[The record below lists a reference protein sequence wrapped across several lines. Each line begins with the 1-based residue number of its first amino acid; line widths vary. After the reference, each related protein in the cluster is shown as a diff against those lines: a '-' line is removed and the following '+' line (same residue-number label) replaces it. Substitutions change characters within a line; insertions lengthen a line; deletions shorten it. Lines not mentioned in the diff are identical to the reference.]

1 MLNYIFS
8 YSQSNIIFIVLVIL
22 AMLYLGILFY
32 KKNMTLKLEG
42 FSQMEK
48 FVLKSD
54 AEKYDDFYVQIYD
67 KLMQPHSAVDANLQQ
82 IIQMTEPTKSFSVFV
97 NVGSKTGHL
106 THAIKNEGYI
116 IYGIDKSKDMVEHA
130 TTMYPNLPVK
140 CGDAADPMAFEHGV
154 VSHVL
159 CLDFEIYRFKNKNV
173 FFQNCYYWLKPGGY
187 LILHLV
193 DREKYDPI
201 TPSCKSA
208 IVDDP
213 QQYSEDRITN
223 SFIDYIDFTYKN
235 EVDFSTPDLV
245 LVKETFTDTESGH
258 VRQNEENLYMEP
270 IVAIVEKA
278 KKYGFIP
285 KGQSILKSATDT
297 HQYLYIL
304 ERML

>member
-8 YSQSNIIFIVLVIL
+8 YNQSNVIFLLLVVLAI
-22 AMLYLGILFY
+22 LYLGILFY

-42 FSQMEK
+42 FEQTEK
-48 FVLKSD
+48 FVLKREH
-54 AEKYDDFYVQIYD
+54 EKYDDFYVQIYD
-67 KLMQPHSAVDANLQQ
+67 KLMMPHSAVDTNLQQ

-106 THAIKNEGYI
+106 TNAIKNEGYI
-116 IYGIDKSKDMVEHA
+116 IYGIDKSKEMIAYSKEL
-130 TTMYPNLPVK
+130 YPDLPVK
-140 CGDAADPMAFEHGV
+140 CGDSVDPMSFEHGV
-154 VSHVL
+154 ISHVL
-159 CLDFEIYRFKNKNV
+159 CLDFEIYRFKNKNA

-193 DREKYDPI
+193 DRDKYDPI
-201 TPSCKSA
+201 TPSCKQT

-213 QQYSEDRITN
+213 QHYSEDRITN
-223 SFIDYIDFTYKN
+223 SFIDFIDFTYKN
-235 EVDFSTPDLV
+235 EVDFSTPDMV
-245 LVKETFTDTESGH
+245 LLKETFTDTQSGH
-258 VRQNEENLYMEP
+258 IRQNEETLYMEP
-270 IVAIVEKA
+270 ISIIIEKA